1 MHGLAH
7 VLHANLQRLGCA
19 MSHDIYFDTVTF
31 RAAEG
36 RSAAQVVKDCAEAG
50 YNVRALNRRYQLI
63 VDRVGFLAHK
73 EFFSFCFS

>member
-1 MHGLAH
+1 VHGLAH
-7 VLHANLQRLGCA
+7 VLHANLQRLGCS

-50 YNVRALNRRYQLI
+50 YNVRALNRRFVFVPVVARL
-63 VDRVGFLAHK
+63 FL
-73 EFFSFCFS
+73 F